1 MTIVQDTVHQAT
13 KRAGTIVEGAGSVAR
28 GTATDVA
35 GKLTDW
41 VDVARRLGV
50 ASMLSALGLQ
60 KRRGPLATV
69 ATFGAGVVVGAGAAL
84 LLAPVSGETLRR
96 AVVGYF
102 KSVKEKEPTEAD
114 LQRLDTDFDPPAVRA
129 RRSDAR
135 AS

>member
-1 MTIVQDTVHQAT
+1 MTIVQDTVQHAT
-13 KRAGTIVEGAGSVAR
+13 KRAGTLVEGAGTIAR

-35 GKLTDW
+35 GKLTNW
-41 VDVARRLGV
+41 VDLARRLGV

-60 KRRGPLATV
+60 QRRGPLSTV

-84 LLAPVSGETLRR
+84 LLTPVSGEALRR
-96 AVVGYF
+96 AVLDYF
-102 KSVKEKEPTEAD
+102 KPDKEKEPAEAD
-114 LQRLDTDFDPPAVRA
+114 LQRLDTDFYPPPVRA

>member
-13 KRAGTIVEGAGSVAR
+13 KRAGTIVEGASTMAR

-41 VDVARRLGV
+41 VDLARRLGF

-60 KRRGPLATV
+60 KRRSPLATV

-96 AVVGYF
+96 AVLGYF
-102 KSVKEKEPTEAD
+102 KSEKEKEPTEAE
-114 LQRLDTDFDPPAVRA
+114 LQRLDTDFDPPAAKA
-129 RRSDAR
+129 RRTDAR